1 MGKSSKCALI
11 AAIGLSVIAG
21 AVCAAAPMG
30 EVHVVELADNTPRV
44 SVGGTV
50 IPYKQVTFAAQL
62 PGRVN
67 FLAGIEGDGFE
78 EGELLVSLDAAE
90 LAAKRQALMAQIAS
104 ADAQVRNAGV
114 QYSRELYSPRSRTPP
129 GGMAIPNLF
138 DQMFTRPME
147 EFIGDRDQ
155 GAEISAD
162 LYDSGTRIQEA
173 QHAMMRLQA
182 ELRALDSK
190 LRDARSIAPFD
201 GVIVKKF
208 IEVGDTVQPGQPLLN
223 YADIEYLQ
231 VEVDIPARLRPNL
244 REGMMLSA
252 ELDVPRGKPGVR
264 SQRAQAPIPGMG
276 ADGRVPVRVAQIFPM
291 ADPQRHTVKI
301 KLDLPQGVSEPGM
314 YARVLVPDFGAPA
327 RVNPVIPRSAIRY
340 NGSLPGVYV
349 LDDDGKPQLRLVR
362 LGEPAPDQPDAIS
375 VLSGLRAGERILI
388 NPGPGVAS
396 GWSPQGAPDR

>member
-1 MGKSSKCALI
+1 MPT
-11 AAIGLSVIAG
+11 IGLWMIAG
-21 AVCAAAPMG
+21 VVSASAPVG
-30 EVHVVELADNTPRV
+30 EVHVVELADSTPRV

-50 IPYKQVTFAAQL
+50 IPYKEVTYAAQL
-62 PGRVN
+62 PGRVKY
-67 FLAGIEGDGFE
+67 LAGIEGDSFE
-78 EGELLVSLDAAE
+78 SGDLLVSLDAAE
-90 LAAKRQALMAQIAS
+90 LLAKRQALIAQIAT
-104 ADAQVRNAGV
+104 ADAQIRNAGV
-114 QYSRELYSPRSRTPP
+114 QYSRELFSPRSRTSP

-155 GAEISAD
+155 GAELSAD
-162 LYDSGTRIQEA
+162 LYDSGTRVQEA

-201 GVIVKKF
+201 GVIVKKY

-223 YADIEYLQ
+223 FADIEYLQ

-252 ELDVPRGKPGVR
+252 ELDVPRGKPGM
-264 SQRAQAPIPGMG
+264 RAPPAPSPFPGMG
-276 ADGRVPVRVAQIFPM
+276 VDGHVPVRVAQIFPM

-314 YARVLVPDFGAPA
+314 YAKVLVPDFGAPA
-327 RVNPVIPRSAIRY
+327 RVSPVIPRSAIRY

-349 LDDDGKPQLRLVR
+349 LDDDGKPQLRLIR
-362 LGEPAPDQPDAIS
+362 LGEPAPDQDNAIT
-375 VLSGLRAGERILI
+375 VLSGLRAGERILA
-388 NPGPGVAS
+388 NPGPGVAG
-396 GWSPQGAPDR
+396 GWSRGGPPKR